1 MSEEYDI
8 LHELDRKI
16 LRCAVLI
23 FDLDGTL
30 VNTDYANFLSYK
42 RAIEQIIQSS
52 LHLTFDPS
60 KRLTREVVRTLIPDL
75 GEEKYK
81 KIIKMKERLYV
92 DYLHETKLNRTVAS
106 LLGKYSNKKFVLVTN
121 SRPERAVMLLKH
133 HGIIDKFPHRFYR
146 QNTKSSINKFHQ
158 VFAVLQVPA
167 SSVVVFENNESEI
180 DAAISTGIPSENIF
194 KVI

>member
-75 GEEKYK
+75 GEEEYK

-106 LLGKYSNKKFVLVTN
+106 LLGKYSNKNLFW
-121 SRPERAVMLLKH
+121 LLTVA
-133 HGIIDKFPHRFYR
+133 
-146 QNTKSSINKFHQ
+146 QNE
-158 VFAVLQVPA
+158 LLCC
-167 SSVVVFENNESEI
+167 
-180 DAAISTGIPSENIF
+180 
-194 KVI
+194 